1 MLKLVGTD
9 GRRYYSWNLEP
20 GKFLVGRKPEC
31 DFYISDKTVSR
42 RHAELKVESS
52 SGPCFLIDLESRN
65 GTLVNGQR
73 ITTHTEIKPG
83 DRIMLGSVEFKLTE
97 SDVRCLVGPTKSPTT
112 DRLFSETEPERSV
125 FLSINDALQPLPTKV
140 TDRPEVMSTLFEM
153 AKMLIVPEPK
163 EVMLERS
170 LALVTKA
177 IPAERLAVL
186 LTAEDP
192 KDIYMAA
199 CHMSGESD
207 AGSFTLSRTIVSEIM
222 ANKSAVLIGNP
233 REDPRFA
240 DQQSIIM
247 SQLKSAMAVPLFVE
261 DKVLGI
267 LYADTSDPR
276 QRYSDEYLRLFATFG
291 NLIAFRLLNYNLL
304 TELQEK
310 QVIEAEIRRA
320 SVIQR
325 NLLTKEPPHLA
336 GYKIHAF
343 QEQCRAVG
351 GDLYDLAL
359 LPDGRLLF
367 LLADVSGKGMGAA
380 LLMSNILASFRIL
393 YNERQFDLCQAVKQV
408 SMQLFDHSAAEDF
421 ATLFMGLVDPKQ
433 DTITFCNAGHNPA
446 LLVRKDGKIEY
457 LEASGTMIGAFDFSS
472 WAEETVTLGEG
483 DLVLV
488 FTDGVTEAVR
498 GEEFYGDERVERLVA
513 SVRDNSPE
521 DIAHSLLD
529 DIKAFVKESPRSD
542 DITMLLIKKDRPC

>member
-1 MLKLVGTD
+1 MLKLIGTD

-20 GKFLVGRKPEC
+20 GKFLIGRKPEC
-31 DFYISDKTVSR
+31 DFYITDKTVSR
-42 RHAELKVESS
+42 RHAELEVESS
-52 SGPCFLIDLESRN
+52 SGPCFLLDLESRN
-65 GTLVNGQR
+65 GTLVNGQQ
-73 ITTHTEIKPG
+73 ITTRTEIKPG

-97 SDVRCLVGPTKSPTT
+97 SDVRCSAGPTKSPTT
-112 DRLFSETEPERSV
+112 DGLFSETEPEKSV

-199 CHMSGESD
+199 CHMSDEGD
-207 AGSFTLSRTIVSEIM
+207 AGSFTLSRTIVNEIL
-222 ANKSAVLIGNP
+222 ANKNAVLIGNP
-233 REDPRFA
+233 QEDPRFA

-261 DKVLGI
+261 GKVLGI
-267 LYADTSDPR
+267 LYADTSSPL
-276 QRYSDEYLRLFATFG
+276 QQYNDEYLRLFATFG

-310 QVIEAEIRRA
+310 QVMESEVRYA
-320 SVIQR
+320 SLIQR
-325 NLLTKEPPHLA
+325 NLLAKGTPHLV
-336 GYKIHAF
+336 GYQVYAF

-367 LLADVSGKGMGAA
+367 MVADVSGKGMGAA

-393 YNERQFDLCQAVKQV
+393 YNVRQFDLCKAVKQV
-408 SMQLFDHSAAEDF
+408 SLQLFNHSASENF
-421 ATLFMGLVDPKQ
+421 ATLFIGLVDPKEN
-433 DTITFCNAGHNPA
+433 TMTFVNAGHNPP
-446 LLVRKDGKIEY
+446 LLFRKDGKIEY
-457 LEASGTMIGAFDFSS
+457 LEASGTMIGAFDFSG

-513 SVRDNSPE
+513 NVRDNSPE
-521 DIAHSLLD
+521 EIAHSLQD

>member
-1 MLKLVGTD
+1 VWKLIGTD

-20 GKFLVGRKPEC
+20 GKFVLGRKPEC

-42 RHAELKVESS
+42 KHAELEVESPT
-52 SGPCFLIDLESRN
+52 GPCFLIDLESHN
-65 GTLVNGQR
+65 GTMVNGQR
-73 ITTHTEIKPG
+73 ITSRVEVKQG
-83 DRIMLGSVEFKLTE
+83 DHIMFGSVEFKLTE
-97 SDVRCLVGPTKSPTT
+97 GDIRQSTGPSKTPTNS
-112 DRLFSETEPERSV
+112 LFTEIEPERSV

-140 TDRPEVMSTLFEM
+140 IDRPEVMPTLFEM

-177 IPAERLAVL
+177 IPSERLAVL

-192 KDIYMAA
+192 KEVYMAA
-199 CHMSGESD
+199 CHLPGESD
-207 AGSFTLSRTIVSEIM
+207 AGCFTLSKTIVNEILS
-222 ANKSAVLIGNP
+222 NKNSVLIGNP
-233 REDPRFA
+233 EEDPRFA
-240 DQQSIIM
+240 TQQSIIM

-261 DKVLGI
+261 GKVLGI

-276 QRYSDEYLRLFATFG
+276 HRYSDEYLRLFATFG

-310 QVIEAEIRRA
+310 QVIESEIRHA

-325 NLLTKEPPHLA
+325 NLLTKETPELA
-336 GYKIHAF
+336 GYQIYAF
-343 QEQCRAVG
+343 QEQCHAVG
-351 GDLYDLAL
+351 GDLYDLDL

-367 LLADVSGKGMGAA
+367 MVADVSGKGMGAA

-393 YNERQFDLCQAVKQV
+393 YNERQFDLSKAVNQV
-408 SMQLFDHSAAEDF
+408 SMQLFNHSASDNF
-421 ATLFMGLVDPKQ
+421 ATLFIGLVNPKE
-433 DTITFCNAGHNPA
+433 DMMTFVNAGHNPP

-457 LEASGTMIGAFDFSS
+457 LEASGTMIGAFDFSG
-472 WAEETVTLGEG
+472 WAEERVKLSHG
-483 DLVLV
+483 DLVFV
-488 FTDGVTEAVR
+488 FTDGITEAVR
-498 GEEFYGDERVERLVA
+498 GEEFYGEERIERLVTDT
-513 SVRDNSPE
+513 RDNSPE
-521 DIAHSLLD
+521 EIAHRLLD

>member
-1 MLKLVGTD
+1 MLKFIGTD

-20 GKFLVGRKPEC
+20 GRYIIGRKPET
-31 DFYISDKTVSR
+31 DFFISDKTISR
-42 RHAELKVESS
+42 RHAELEVEPSS
-52 SGPCFLIDLESRN
+52 SRCFLTDLGSRN
-65 GTLVNGQR
+65 GTMVNGQR
-73 ITTHTEIKPG
+73 ITSRVEIGVG
-83 DRIMLGSVEFKLTE
+83 DLIMLGSVEFKLIE
-97 SDVRCLVGPTKSPTT
+97 SDVRSSTAPSKTPTAS
-112 DRLFSETEPERSV
+112 LFTESEPEKSV
-125 FLSINDALQPLPTKV
+125 FLTINEALKPLPTKI
-140 TDRPEVMSTLFEM
+140 TDRPEVMPTLFEM

-170 LALVTKA
+170 LALVKKA
-177 IPAERLAVL
+177 IPADRLAVL
-186 LTAEDP
+186 LTIEDRRDP
-192 KDIYMAA
+192 YVAA
-199 CHMSGESD
+199 CLLPEESD
-207 AGSFTLSRTIVSEIM
+207 PGSFTLSRTIANEILT
-222 ANKSAVLIGNP
+222 NKNAVLIGNP
-233 REDPRFA
+233 EEDPRFSS
-240 DQQSIIM
+240 QQSIIM
-247 SQLKSAMAVPLFVE
+247 SQLISAMAVPLFVE
-261 DKVLGI
+261 GKVLGI

-276 QRYSDEYLRLFATFG
+276 QQYSDEYLRLFATFG

-325 NLLTKEPPHLA
+325 NLLAKETPQLT

-367 LLADVSGKGMGAA
+367 MVADVSGKGMGAA

-393 YNERQFDLCQAVKQV
+393 YNVRKFDLCKVVKQV
-408 SMQLFDHSAAEDF
+408 SMQLFNHSAAEDF

-446 LLVRKDGKIEY
+446 LLVRKNGKIEY
-457 LEASGTMIGAFDFSS
+457 LEACGTMIGAFNFSD
-472 WAEETVTLGEG
+472 WTEETVKLDEG
-483 DLVLV
+483 DMLFV

-498 GEEFYGDERVERLVA
+498 GEEFYGDERVERLLA
-513 SVRDNSPE
+513 NVRDNTPE
-521 DIAHSLLD
+521 DIARSLLD

-542 DITMLLIKKDRPC
+542 DVTMLLIKKDRPC